1 LESINKEKK
10 YMPIAIANRLS
21 EVKEYYFSKKLQEV
35 AALQKAGHDVI
46 NLGIGSPD
54 QPPSEQTIERLIASA
69 KQKQNHSYQSYR
81 SVPELR
87 ESMASWYQRTYGVTV
102 DPVTEVLPL
111 LGSKEGI
118 MYISMAFLNPGDEV
132 LVPNPGYP
140 AYSAVA
146 NLIGA
151 KVRYYDLKDENGW
164 LPDLDS
170 LKKESLDKVKIMWIN
185 YPHMP
190 TGTSAPE
197 NLFSQLINF
206 AREKQILLCHDNP
219 YSLILNNE
227 PKSIMATEG
236 AKEVCLELNSLS
248 KSHNMAGWRVGMVI
262 GRADYLN
269 AVIQVKSNVDSGMFL
284 PVQHA
289 AAVALNNP
297 PSFYQSINEEYKKR
311 KEIAIKILE
320 ALKCTYSKS
329 QTGMFLWA
337 KVPDDVESVEKFAD
351 KILNE
356 LFVFITPGFIFG
368 SNGNRYI
375 RISLCATLENLNKAL
390 NRIVNNLN
398 Q

>member
-1 LESINKEKK
+1 
-10 YMPIAIANRLS
+10 MPIATANRLN

-54 QPPSEQTIERLIASA
+54 MPPSEQTIERLISSA
-69 KQKQNHSYQSYR
+69 REKKNHSYQSYR

-87 ESMASWYQRTYGVTV
+87 EAMAKWYENTYGVTL
-102 DPVTEVLPL
+102 DPINEVLPL

-151 KVRYYDLKDENGW
+151 KVKYYDLKEENGW
-164 LPDLDS
+164 LPDLEN
-170 LKKESLDKVKIMWIN
+170 LKNESFEKVKLMWIN

-197 NLFSQLINF
+197 NLFKRLVDF
-206 AREKQILLCHDNP
+206 AREKNILLCHDNP
-219 YSLILNNE
+219 YSLILNDS
-227 PKSIMATEG
+227 PRSIMGTEG

-248 KSHNMAGWRVGMVI
+248 KSHNMAGWRVGMVMGKTEYI
-262 GRADYLN
+262 N

-289 AAVALNNP
+289 AAEALNNP
-297 PSFYQSINEEYKKR
+297 SSFYEGTNIEYAKR
-311 KEIAIKILE
+311 KKVACQMLD
-320 ALKCTYSKS
+320 ALGCKYSTS
-329 QTGMFLWA
+329 QTGMFIWA
-337 KVPDDVESVEKFAD
+337 KVPDEIETVETLTD
-351 KILNE
+351 LILKK
-356 LFVFITPGFIFG
+356 LYIFVTPGFIFG
-368 SNGNRYI
+368 SNGSRYI

-390 NRIVNNLN
+390 NRIINNLELIKN
-398 Q
+398 TNAHES

>member
-1 LESINKEKK
+1 ML
-10 YMPIAIANRLS
+10 IATANRLN

-35 AALQKAGHDVI
+35 AALQKAGNDVI

-54 QPPSEQTIERLIASA
+54 MPPSDQTIDRLINSA

-87 ESMASWYQRTYGVTV
+87 EAMSKWYGKTYGVNI

-151 KVRYYDLKDENGW
+151 KVKYYDLKEENGW
-164 LPDLDS
+164 LPDLEFLRTEDLS
-170 LKKESLDKVKIMWIN
+170 KVKIMWIN

-197 NLFSQLINF
+197 NLFKELIKF
-206 AREKQILLCHDNP
+206 ALEKNILLCHDNP
-219 YSLILNNE
+219 YSLILNNS
-227 PKSIMATEG
+227 PKSIMAIEG
-236 AKEVCLELNSLS
+236 AKEACLELNSLS
-248 KSHNMAGWRVGMVI
+248 KSHNMAGWRVGMLMGKAEYI
-262 GRADYLN
+262 N

-289 AAVALNNP
+289 AVEALNNP
-297 PSFYQSINEEYKKR
+297 PSFYDAINEEYNKR
-311 KEIAIKILE
+311 KKVACQMLD
-320 ALKCTYSKS
+320 ALGCKYSQT
-329 QTGMFLWA
+329 QTGMFIWA
-337 KVPDDVESVEKFAD
+337 KVPDKVESVEVLTD
-351 KILNE
+351 LILNK
-356 LFVFITPGFIFG
+356 LYVFVTPGFIFG

-390 NRIVNNLN
+390 NRIINNLELIN
-398 Q
+398 TNTHES